1 MVANS
6 ARSIPDYR
14 RFRPIFAGIIFIVW
28 FLLLWGFGYL
38 IAVQLPGEGPLPF
51 RLAWRFFLV
60 GFFPICFF
68 AAPATFIGFLQQ
80 HLAGTFAPPPESAIP
95 NPQSPISLNPWLLS
109 LNRVLLFWFPAVLL
123 ATLLLWLTFP
133 AGISRGT
140 MALVLAVLGA
150 PFAAMM
156 AVASSG
162 KPFLQE
168 IRVSPE
174 HRTWQDSFFSYLF
187 WRHGVPWGIG
197 NGVISAVL
205 ALAVFPRTVSG
216 EYGTIPPIAVS
227 VDIFFTS
234 LVLCFFMAISAH
246 PHAWVDARL
255 GVIQA
260 PDQARSPARGGR
272 AIWFVIASIGVA
284 LGVIA
289 VLKAV
294 GSAGLTV
301 WEFASWK
308 GVAATVIAGAA
319 AMVTAYWT
327 LAREKVAV

>member
-1 MVANS
+1 MATNFP
-6 ARSIPDYR
+6 RPLPDYR
-14 RFRPIFAGIIFIVW
+14 RFRPIFVGIVSIVW
-28 FLLLWGFGYL
+28 FLLLWGFGSL
-38 IAVQLPGEGPLPF
+38 VAAQLPGEGPLPF
-51 RLAWRFFLV
+51 RFAWRFFLV

-68 AAPATFIGFLQQ
+68 AAPVTFIGFLQQ
-80 HLAGTFAPPPESAIP
+80 HLAGAFAPPSESAIP

-109 LNRVLLFWFPAVLL
+109 LNRILLFWFPAVLL
-123 ATLLLWLTFP
+123 ATLCLWLAFP
-133 AGISRGT
+133 DGIGRST
-140 MALVLAVLGA
+140 MALVLAVFGA
-150 PFAAMM
+150 PLAGMM

-162 KPFLQE
+162 QLFLQE
-168 IRVSPE
+168 IHVSPE
-174 HRTWQDSFFSYLF
+174 KRVWQDSFFSYLF

-205 ALAVFPRTVSG
+205 ALAVFPRTASG
-216 EYGTIPPIAVS
+216 EYSVMPPVAVS
-227 VDIFFTS
+227 MDIFSTS

-255 GVIQA
+255 GVVRA
-260 PDQARSPARGGR
+260 PDHVRSPARSGR
-272 AIWFVIASIGVA
+272 ITWFVVASLGIA
-284 LGVIA
+284 LTVIA
-289 VLKAV
+289 VLKAA

-301 WEFASWK
+301 WGFVSWK